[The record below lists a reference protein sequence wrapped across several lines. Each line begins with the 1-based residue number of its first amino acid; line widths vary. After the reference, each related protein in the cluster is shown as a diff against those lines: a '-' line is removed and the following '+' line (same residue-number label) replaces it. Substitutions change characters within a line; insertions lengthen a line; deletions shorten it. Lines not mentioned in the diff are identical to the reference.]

1 MYQRIL
7 VPVDGSA
14 PSLRGLQEAVKLAKG
29 SGASLKL
36 IHVVNEFIFDP
47 VYAPA
52 LVYEP
57 VMESMRVNG
66 QRILAN
72 AAAVAAEA
80 GVQPETQLIETIG
93 GRVARLILEAA
104 RAWPADLI
112 VMGTHGR
119 RGVSRAV
126 LGSDAETVLR
136 STTVPML
143 FVRDP
148 AQDS

>member
-1 MYQRIL
+1 MYQKIL

-14 PSLRGLQEAVKLAKG
+14 ASLRGLREAAKLARG

-36 IHVVNEFIFDP
+36 IHIVNEFIFDP
-47 VYAPA
+47 VYVPA
-52 LVYEP
+52 TVYEP
-57 VMESMRVNG
+57 VLESMRVNG
-66 QRILAN
+66 QKILAT
-72 AAAVAAEA
+72 AAAIASEA

-93 GRVARLILEAA
+93 GSVARLILEAA
-104 RAWPADLI
+104 RTWPADLI

-136 STTVPML
+136 TTTVPVL
-143 FVRDP
+143 FVRDLS
-148 AQDS
+148 ADS